1 MQKKSLNYIRKT
13 KAYRLSEI
21 LRLLYGGK
29 NISTQGMCN
38 HFFGKDVR
46 DADIRSMQRDFEFLV
61 EETNI
66 PIESYYEKGQDV
78 SLTHY
83 MIYHDNIKTGQKKV
97 GEMEIFA
104 SLIQDK
110 YTRIFKNTG
119 FQEVLDN
126 TYSIIQ
132 DFYSSDLDDKFQLQ
146 DELLDFYHNI
156 ETGLFDYSIWT
167 EDIGLIITAILKQEF
182 IQYKYRSAKA
192 TEYKNHKVF
201 PVKMIYNSGT
211 LYLYVYN
218 LDEEKDRDYFMIT
231 LHRIKPG
238 TVEVHKIFE
247 IEEYLKTKIK
257 RYHEEKLVFKQS
269 IPDKDLEKRK
279 KNIDV
284 KNKKF
289 LEQKEL
295 EKNFMM
301 STERFITEVIC
312 DVNIE
317 KKRAFSF
324 GLVWNQKNIQ
334 NVVLEFDKYLVNQI
348 ENRDWHFNPILEYL
362 GNGNLL
368 MKMKIDVNRELVN
381 WIIVR
386 LHQIKIH
393 EPQELID
400 MIQERLKVFQ
410 AEHNL
415 KNNKKKYK

>member
-156 ETGLFDYSIWT
+156 ETGLFDYSIWN

-269 IPDKDLEKRK
+269 MPDKDLEKRK

-284 KNKKF
+284 KKI
-289 LEQKEL
+289 LEKIEL
-295 EKNFMM
+295 KKNFMM

-317 KKRAFSF
+317 EKRAFSF
-324 GLVWNQKNIQ
+324 GLVWSEKDIKE
-334 NVVLEFDKYLVNQI
+334 VVLEFKKKMVDQI
-348 ENRDWHFNPILEYL
+348 KDRDWHFYHKLEEL
-362 GNGNLL
+362 PNGNLL
-368 MKMKIDVNRELVN
+368 MKMKIDINYELVT
-381 WIIVR
+381 WLMAR
-386 LHQIKIH
+386 LPDVIIH
-393 EPQELID
+393 EPKALVGLV
-400 MIQERLKVFQ
+400 QERLEEFQ
-410 AEHNL
+410 ADHNM
-415 KNNKKKYK
+415 

>member
-13 KAYRLSEI
+13 KSYRISEI

-29 NISTQGMCN
+29 NMSTQGLCN

-46 DADIRSMQRDFEFLV
+46 DGDIRSMQRDIEFLL
-61 EETNI
+61 EETHI
-66 PIESYYEKGQDV
+66 PIESYYEQGQDA
-78 SLTHY
+78 SSTHY
-83 MIYHDNIKTGQKKV
+83 MIYHDYIKTGQKKV

-110 YTRIFKNTG
+110 YTQIFKNTG

-132 DFYSSDLDDKFQLQ
+132 DFYSSDLDDKFQLK
-146 DELLDFYHNI
+146 DELLDFFHNI
-156 ETGLFDYSIWT
+156 ETGMFNYSTWT
-167 EDIGLIITAILKQEF
+167 EDIGLIITAILKQQF

-218 LDEEKDRDYFMIT
+218 LDKEKHIDYFMIT

-257 RYHEEKLVFKQS
+257 KYYEEKLVCKQS

-284 KNKKF
+284 INLENLKK
-289 LEQKEL
+289 LKEL

-301 STERFITEVIC
+301 ATERFITEVIC

-317 KKRAFSF
+317 GKRALSF
-324 GLVWNQKNIQ
+324 GLVWNKKNIKE
-334 NVVLEFDKYLVNQI
+334 VVLEFKKKMVDQI
-348 ENRDWHFNPILEYL
+348 KDRDWHFYHKLEEL
-362 GNGNLL
+362 QNGNLL
-368 MKMKIDVNRELVN
+368 MKMKIDINQELVT
-381 WIIVR
+381 WLMAR
-386 LHQIKIH
+386 LPNVIIH

-410 AEHNL
+410 AEHSM
-415 KNNKKKYK
+415 

>member
-1 MQKKSLNYIRKT
+1 MQKKSLNYIRQT
-13 KAYRLSEI
+13 KAFRLSEI

-146 DELLDFYHNI
+146 DELLDFFHNI
-156 ETGLFDYSIWT
+156 ETGLFNYSKWT
-167 EDIGLIITAILKQEF
+167 EDIGLIITAILNQEF
-182 IQYKYRSAKA
+182 IQYKYRSANA

-218 LDEEKDRDYFMIT
+218 LDEERDRDYFMIT
-231 LHRIKPG
+231 LHRIEPG

-334 NVVLEFDKYLVNQI
+334 NVVLEFDKNLVDQI
-348 ENRDWHFNPILEYL
+348 ENRDWHFNPTLEYL
-362 GNGNLL
+362 ENGNLL
-368 MKMKIDVNRELVN
+368 MKMKIDVNYELVN

-386 LHQIKIH
+386 LNQIKIH

-415 KNNKKKYK
+415 KNNN